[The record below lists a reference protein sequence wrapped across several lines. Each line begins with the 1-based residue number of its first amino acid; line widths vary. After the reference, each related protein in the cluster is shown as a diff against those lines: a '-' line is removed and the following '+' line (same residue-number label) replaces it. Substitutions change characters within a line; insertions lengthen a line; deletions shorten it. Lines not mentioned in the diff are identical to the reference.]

1 MIKFIKENKPIQ
13 PVHEGNQLKE
23 IEPVYDGEQLEE
35 IEHVHE
41 EKQPEPEEM
50 KPVGEEKENV
60 HEANN
65 PSKKSKINTIKEN
78 AIANS
83 DGTCKL
89 KAHEKGIQ
97 PEKLEPVQ

>member
-1 MIKFIKENKPIQ
+1 MKKKTEP
-13 PVHEGNQLKE
+13 KE
-23 IEPVYDGEQLEE
+23 IEPVYDGKQLEK
-35 IEHVHE
+35 IEPIHE
-41 EKQPEPEEM
+41 EKQTE
-50 KPVGEEKENV
+50 PVGEEKENV